1 MLVFAGIVPH
11 PPILIPE
18 VGKEE
23 TEKVAKT
30 VAAYEKLAADLAAAE
45 PDTIIIISPHM
56 IHYPHLFTVCGMA
69 DLVGSFEAF
78 GAGDVIWKG
87 DNNVELAAE
96 IVDKSEEESL
106 PAILYDNGEARYEID
121 HGLMVP
127 LHFISLKLDYPA
139 KIIPLSYSY
148 ANRSEHYTFGQ
159 VISEVIGHHQDERIA
174 VIASGDLSHRL
185 IGPNAQDGAA
195 FDQEFLDLIK
205 KGDEYSIMNMPDELL
220 EKAGECGYRSTLI
233 LFGVLSGLDYKPAVY
248 SYEGPFGVGYAVVN
262 MNINNKNG

>member
-18 VGKEE
+18 IGKEE
-23 TEKVAKT
+23 TKKVAKT

-56 IHYPHLFTVCGMA
+56 IHYPHLFTVCGMENLA
-69 DLVGSFEAF
+69 GSFEAF
-78 GAGDVIWKG
+78 GAESIAWRGQ
-87 DNNVELAAE
+87 NNIELAAE
-96 IVDKSEEESL
+96 IVDKSEDELL
-106 PAILYDNGEARYEID
+106 PAILYNNGETQYEID

-127 LHFISLKLDYPA
+127 LHFISAKLDYPA
-139 KIIPLSYSY
+139 KIIPISYSY

-159 VISEVIGHHQDERIA
+159 VISEVIGRHQDERIA

-185 IGPNAQDGAA
+185 IGPNAKDGAA
-195 FDQEFLDLIK
+195 FDAEFLANIK
-205 KGDEYSIMNMPDELL
+205 KGDEYSIVNMADELL
-220 EKAGECGYRSTLI
+220 ENAGECGYRSTLV
-233 LFGVLSGLDYKPAVY
+233 LLGALSGLEYKPTVY

-262 MNINNKNG
+262 MGIKDTN